1 MMTEPVPNRA
11 PNAEIVFESFFGNTR
26 RVAEAIADGMQEHL
40 SAGLVD
46 VRQAKP
52 AGHHQVL
59 VVGAPTHAHSLS
71 RPASRRE
78 AEIWARDPG
87 KHLVLEHGSQETGIR
102 EWIETGPTATFGYA
116 AFDTRV
122 DMPRI
127 FTGSAAAA
135 IAKRLQK
142 TGRRELVRP
151 ESFLVDKD
159 SHLLPGEL
167 ERAHAWGA
175 TIAVAA
181 LSTQLAASG
190 QQRP

>member
-26 RVAEAIADGMQEHL
+26 RVAEAIADGMQAHL
-40 SAGLVD
+40 PAVLVD

-52 AGHHQVL
+52 AVDHRVL

-71 RPASRRE
+71 RPSSRRE
-78 AEIWARDPG
+78 AEIWARDLG
-87 KHLVLEHGSQETGIR
+87 KHLVLEHGSKETGIR
-102 EWIETGPTATFGYA
+102 EWAETGPVATLGYA

-135 IAKRLQK
+135 ITKRLQRA
-142 TGRRELVRP
+142 GRRELVRP

-167 ERAHAWGA
+167 ERAHDWGV

-181 LSTQLAASG
+181 LSTHVAASG
-190 QQRP
+190 RQRP